1 MAGEDLADARV
12 TFAGLVGDRVYAFVD
27 TENKSDFPWLTARMG
42 SELILFRPRFVKPP
56 AATDEL
62 SDAVDYSTEVTTP
75 GGDTF
80 RIDDPQFLQVLEKQ
94 FSRSLRLR
102 FSERSMHDSRPISIF
117 GLGTLRGLSEE
128 TGMTLDPRRFRANF
142 YVRWD
147 DDLPFFEDKLIGRQ
161 LQIGDSTTIQAVKR
175 DSRCVI
181 MTLDPETAAPSPKV
195 LETVYHTHDGCA
207 GIYGAVLREGI
218 VRAGDIVYAL

>member
-27 TENKSDFPWLTARMG
+27 TDNKSDFPWLTARMG
-42 SELILFRPRFVKPP
+42 RDFILFQPRFVKPS

-62 SDAVDYSTEVTTP
+62 SDIVDYSTEVTTP

-80 RIDDPQFLQVLEKQ
+80 RIDDSQFTQVLEKQ

-147 DDLPFFEDKLIGRQ
+147 DDLPFFEDKLIGRE

-181 MTLDPETAAPSPKV
+181 ATLDPETAAPSPKV
-195 LETVYHTHDGCA
+195 LETVYHKHDGCA